1 MCRSEAGYE
10 EVLVGLGVVAAGG
23 RGKPRATA
31 GAGAGRE
38 RRGHGQR
45 PPCGGVVVIA
55 GPHDGHVANERSGD
69 ARAEGGR

>member
-1 MCRSEAGYE
+1 
-10 EVLVGLGVVAAGG
+10 VGLGVVAAGG
-23 RGKPRATA
+23 RGKPRAMA

-38 RRGHGQR
+38 RRGHGQQ